1 MAHKPFH
8 LGWFLVG
15 SHAQAWG
22 LPWSGDNGKSWGK
35 PDLYI
40 DLVRAM
46 ERACFDYVLLEDHAH
61 VFDRYKASM
70 ELTLKHAISAPR
82 LDPIVMS
89 ALLAQATRHIGII
102 PTVNI
107 VASAPYHT
115 ARQIGTLDQ
124 ISSGRIGWNMVTGS
138 SDRAAQNYGL
148 PKMTEHDQ
156 RYEMATE
163 YIEVVNGLWDT
174 WDPGAI
180 VADRATGVFADH
192 TRVHRLDHVGKYFS
206 SRGPLNSGPAAQGRP
221 VMAQA
226 GNSDAG
232 RTVGATFA
240 DTVIAAEDSIEKMK
254 SFRQDM
260 RARMSAAGRNPDD
273 CKIMFITSVLV
284 GSSPAEVAVKLELRE
299 EMHRRRAEMS
309 VAMLSSFAD
318 FDFGAFPLDEP
329 LGEREFAF
337 EGPRNVVG
345 RFLEVNR
352 GRTLREAGVESSK
365 NFDGHGLVGTPDQV
379 AGKMA
384 EIMEEVGGDGFLFA
398 GASITRR
405 EMAEVTDGL
414 VPELQRRGLTRN
426 EYTTSQ
432 LRDTLREF

>member
-1 MAHKPFH
+1 MDF
-8 LGWFLVG
+8 
-15 SHAQAWG
+15 
-22 LPWSGDNGKSWGK
+22 
-35 PDLYI
+35 
-40 DLVRAM
+40 
-46 ERACFDYVLLEDHAH
+46 VLLEDHAH
-61 VFDRYKASM
+61 VFDRYKSSM
-70 ELTLKHAISAPR
+70 ELTLKHAVSAPR
-82 LDPIVMS
+82 LDPVVMS
-89 ALLAQATRHIGII
+89 GILAQATRRIGII

-107 VASAPYHT
+107 FNSAPYHT

-124 ISSGRIGWNMVTGS
+124 ISRGRMGWNMVTGS

-148 PKMTEHDQ
+148 PKMVEHDK
-156 RYEMATE
+156 RYAMATE

-174 WDPGAI
+174 WEPGAI
-180 VADRATGVFADH
+180 VTDPETGVFADH
-192 TRVHRLDHVGKYFS
+192 TKVHRLDYAGTYFS

-226 GNSDAG
+226 GNSEAG

-240 DTVIAAEDSIEKMK
+240 DTVIAAEDGVEKMK
-254 SFRQDM
+254 AFRTDL
-260 RARMSAAGRNPDD
+260 RARMAAAGRNPDD

-284 GSSPAEVAVKLELRE
+284 GATPDEVAVKLEQRE
-299 EMHRRRAEMS
+299 QAHRQRAEIS

-318 FDFGAFPLDEP
+318 IDFGEFPLDEP
-329 LGEREFAF
+329 LGEKEFAF

-352 GRTLREAGVESSK
+352 GRTLREAGIESSK

-414 VPELQRRGLTRN
+414 IPELQRRGLTRS
-426 EYTTSQ
+426 EYTTTH

>member
-1 MAHKPFH
+1 MRVEEMPRRLALTIARKASGLDITVAQKPFH

-22 LPWSGDNGKSWGK
+22 LPWSGDNGKNWSR

-46 ERACFDYVLLEDHAH
+46 ERACMDYVLLEDHAH

-70 ELTLKHAISAPR
+70 ELTLKHAVSAPR

-107 VASAPYHT
+107 FNSAPYHT

-148 PKMTEHDQ
+148 PKMVEHDK

-163 YIEVVNGLWDT
+163 YVEVVNGLWDT

-180 VADRATGVFADH
+180 VADPTTGVFADH
-192 TRVHRLDHVGKYFS
+192 TKVHRLDFVGKYFS

-226 GNSDAG
+226 GNSDVRRHSDRRGRQHREDEGLPPGHAGQNDRCWTKPGRLQGHVHHFRPGRFVAG
-232 RTVGATFA
+232 RSRGQARAPRGDAPATC
-240 DTVIAAEDSIEKMK
+240 
-254 SFRQDM
+254 
-260 RARMSAAGRNPDD
+260 RAFHRDAL
-273 CKIMFITSVLV
+273 F
-284 GSSPAEVAVKLELRE
+284 LR
-299 EMHRRRAEMS
+299 
-309 VAMLSSFAD
+309 
-318 FDFGAFPLDEP
+318 
-329 LGEREFAF
+329 
-337 EGPRNVVG
+337 
-345 RFLEVNR
+345 
-352 GRTLREAGVESSK
+352 
-365 NFDGHGLVGTPDQV
+365 
-379 AGKMA
+379 
-384 EIMEEVGGDGFLFA
+384 
-398 GASITRR
+398 
-405 EMAEVTDGL
+405 
-414 VPELQRRGLTRN
+414 
-426 EYTTSQ
+426 
-432 LRDTLREF
+432 